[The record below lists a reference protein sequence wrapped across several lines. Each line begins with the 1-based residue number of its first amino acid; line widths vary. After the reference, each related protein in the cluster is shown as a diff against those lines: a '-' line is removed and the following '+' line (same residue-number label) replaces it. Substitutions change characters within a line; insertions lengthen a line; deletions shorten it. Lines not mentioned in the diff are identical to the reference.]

1 MEKGKK
7 KRDFPANW
15 TGGISAQQGRARA
28 ASRRAAQSAHGKGN
42 NVGTAPWVR
51 AHAS

>member
-42 NVGTAPWVR
+42 NAGTAPWVR